1 MRLIPA
7 EILKMRRRTA
17 TYVILVVPIVLT
29 AVIYLIIGRGLG
41 GFACELD
48 FGQGPIGTCIIEFPA
63 AYALMNQFAFGL
75 GGILA
80 IVYAAAIAGADWN
93 WGVLRNIIARG
104 ESRARYILSK
114 AAAIALVLGIGVL
127 LVFGFAFL
135 MTYVVALIN
144 NIPVAN
150 PFRGNGLADLVTTLA
165 MGFLVVLERAAL
177 GFAVAV
183 VLRSQLA
190 GAVVGVVLFVG
201 EMILTTFLT
210 FLGLVNSVGDF
221 EPGDGPGAA
230 GFQILGPEW
239 YQYLPVSIG
248 NQVLS
253 HAPGTSTSIGGGG
266 IEGFFLRPVPLEQ
279 AVPGLLIYMGVAMLL
294 AVIALNRQEIT

>member
-1 MRLIPA
+1 MTLLRA

-17 TYVILVVPIVLT
+17 TYVILIVPIVLT
-29 AVIYLIIGRGLG
+29 ALIYLIIGPGLG
-41 GFACELD
+41 GVACALD
-48 FGQGPIGTCIIEFPA
+48 IPAIGGSCIIEFPA
-63 AYALMNQFAFGL
+63 AYSLMNQFAFGL

-80 IVYAAAIAGADWN
+80 IVYAAAIVGADWN
-93 WGVLRNIIARG
+93 WGVLRTIIARG
-104 ESRARYILSK
+104 ESRARYLLIK
-114 AAAIALVLGIGVL
+114 AAAIALVIFVGVL

-135 MTYVVALIN
+135 MTYVSAGIN

-150 PFRGNGLADLVTTLA
+150 PFRGNGLADLVITLA
-165 MGFLVVLERAAL
+165 MGTIVVLERAAI

-210 FLGLVNSVGDF
+210 FLSVINSVGDF
-221 EPGDGPGAA
+221 EPGDGPGSA
-230 GFQILGPEW
+230 GFQIIGPEW
-239 YQYLPVSIG
+239 YQYLPISIG
-248 NQVLS
+248 NQVLT
-253 HAPGTSTSIGGGG
+253 HTPGAGGLAGG

-279 AVPGLLIYMGVAMLL
+279 ALPGLLIYMVVAMAL
-294 AVIALNRQEIT
+294 AVVALNRQEIT